1 MNSKRK
7 SVYKQ
12 LIRLFALI
20 VIPYLI
26 AGTVFLTISNRKLQK
41 EELKAVRTTTT
52 DLISQLNYEFERLY
66 TTNYLLLS
74 QTNIQKLANIIDQ
87 LDQGEKN
94 ALINSIRE
102 QLTSI
107 NTATS
112 LSKHIRIHFRDWER
126 VYNSNGYPN
135 GSFQTC
141 SPEDYSELCDILQHE
156 KLAMTRDHTLSLLT
170 SLTRTASKDKPAVII
185 ETVISTA
192 ALKQALT
199 TITAESNDYYVLL
212 ADDGQFQLSNLPA
225 SDVSSIA
232 SKAAGKESDTTITYN
247 GETYLVFSDTIS
259 YINGTYI
266 RLLKQSIVFASLQ
279 HLTVFTV
286 IFMLITTIGYIVFL
300 IITKRLIRQPL
311 LQLTDGLAELERG
324 NYHIQIPYHSE
335 NDFSYLYQGF
345 NNMAREINLSIE
357 RDYNYRL
364 LLQQAEFKQLQAQI
378 NPHFLYNSFFLLN
391 RMIKGELWEES
402 MELTNHLG
410 KYFQYIT
417 KNYEDTVSLKAEYEH
432 GKIYSQIQ
440 EMRFEGRITVHFD
453 PLPDTF
459 ADLKVPKLII
469 QPVIENSYKYVLG
482 TTLSEGLLRTR
493 ITTADRTIH
502 IFMEDNGKNLTDD
515 QIATL
520 SEQITLAQTGSS
532 EQISGL
538 VNISRRLYIFSD
550 GRFSLQVARSELGG
564 LLVHMTLMKTEE

>member
-74 QTNIQKLANIIDQ
+74 QTNIQKLANIVDQ
-87 LDQGEKN
+87 LDQEEKN

-141 SPEDYSELCDILQHE
+141 SPEDYSVLCDILQHE

-192 ALKQALT
+192 ALTQALT

-212 ADDGQFQLSNLPA
+212 ADDGRFQLSNLPA

-311 LQLTDGLAELERG
+311 LQLTDGLAEMERG
-324 NYHIQIPYHSE
+324 NYNIQIPYHSE

>member
-7 SVYKQ
+7 SVYRQ

-26 AGTVFLTISNRKLQK
+26 AGTAFLTISNQKLQK

-52 DLISQLNYEFERLY
+52 DMITQLNYEFERLY

-74 QTNIQKLANIIDQ
+74 QTNIQKLANIPDQ
-87 LDQGEKN
+87 LDQNEKN
-94 ALINSIRE
+94 MLINSIRE

-112 LSKHIRIHFRDWER
+112 LSKHIRIHFRDLER
-126 VYNSNGYPN
+126 VYNSNGYPK

-141 SPEDYSELCDILQHE
+141 SPEEYSELCDILQHE
-156 KLAMTRDHTLSLLT
+156 KLAMTRSHTLSLLT
-170 SLTRTASKDKPAVII
+170 AMTRTASKDKPSVII

-192 ALKQALT
+192 ALKQALA
-199 TITAESNDYYVLL
+199 TITAESSDYYILL
-212 ADDGQFQLSNLPA
+212 ADDNRFQLSNLPA
-225 SDVSSIA
+225 SDISAIA
-232 SKAAGKESDTTITYN
+232 SAAAGKESDTTITYN
-247 GETYLVFSDTIS
+247 DETYLVFSDTIS

-286 IFMLITTIGYIVFL
+286 IFMLIATIGYIVFL
-300 IITKRLIRQPL
+300 IITKHLIRQPL
-311 LQLTDGLAELERG
+311 LQLTDGLAEMERG
-324 NYHIQIPYHSE
+324 NYTIQIPYHSE

-402 MELTNHLG
+402 MELTSHLG

-417 KNYEDTVSLKAEYEH
+417 KNYEDTVPLQEEYEH
-432 GKIYSQIQ
+432 GKTYSQIQ

-453 PLPDTF
+453 PLPDAF
-459 ADLKVPKLII
+459 ADLMVPKLII
-469 QPVIENSYKYVLG
+469 QPIIENSYKYVLG
-482 TTLSEGLLRTR
+482 NMLSEGVLRIR
-493 ITTADRTIH
+493 ITTEANTIH
-502 IFMEDNGKNLTDD
+502 ILIEDNGKNLTDEELT
-515 QIATL
+515 AL
-520 SEQITLAQTGSS
+520 SEQLKLARTGSFDR
-532 EQISGL
+532 ISGL
-538 VNISRRLYIFSD
+538 ANISRRLYIFSG
-550 GRFSLQVARSELGG
+550 GRFSLQIARSELGG